1 MSSEK
6 CNYSLK
12 FKPLLESLSKTMAPE
27 EFNAYIQDN
36 FKDADK
42 VFEQWNINNQ
52 KSVDT
57 NQTAKKP
64 EVASLNRKIEAQDL
78 GSIQSYYIGEPTA
91 FRQMEHRFKK
101 DIVSKSIFD
110 IDSREFIDI
119 SKMDN
124 ASKLDLLN
132 KNLTDYKFELINNI
146 RSVITGQT
154 VDVDYTLSGSDFTAL
169 IEETKKLFE
178 NYNGERRSEI
188 YDDYVILSK
197 FDDLLKQFVPFI
209 KTKPIY
215 ENTTNSYTDQYEYL
229 GPNVKHFTSFISS
242 DYADAFK
249 QASDLARVLLD
260 VIPEISQRNV
270 PIPDTSIK
278 LEGFTSA
285 MASLKTALM
294 YPLAGSPMTK
304 LSSELYKGAEIDMSR
319 VLGTYINWIST
330 AKNINDERKSYL
342 ITKLRAIK
350 HYIYDSNMNQSVKD
364 MFTAMFFKNVPV
376 KYQSYQYDM
385 DSGKVIGKNL
395 NQSLTNIQKYR
406 LQDVITSSIAVF
418 GQHPTFFADLKSKW
432 GISDENGV
440 ITINP
445 KDINSSAQI
454 KYSFENGRYVFK
466 TNDKFD
472 EVATR
477 ELIRD
482 LTSYVLP
489 EDFMR
494 IYQQSHEDD
503 KSLFEVFKDVI
514 GLMIST
520 SNPNNNYS
528 KTKGGLFDFS
538 SYHNLLNP
546 IANVLSVVY
555 GSDTVSV
562 IKNLEGNSLPTFQ
575 LINLA
580 QNIPAMIHRIK
591 NAEKDFL
598 ETKHKART
606 NIYSDNLI
614 ISNDGLIGQP
624 FIRSDI
630 KIGDNTKS
638 PSQLTTNELMQVAI
652 LQDFYDKLNDG
663 LILLQPTT
671 FADKNTHFL
680 IPFNIDKVIN
690 INGREIKFKDAI
702 DKALT
707 GNSSELEQIYGE
719 LRSFKIDNL
728 VSNIV
733 NDWLDVIHDVNN
745 QLAIVNSYF
754 KTNFDNLVNLQAYA
768 NDLIHSRN
776 PIEVNTGNKIFRLL
790 SFTLDPN
797 DYLQSINKFI
807 ADWDLKP
814 SQIQQLFLNVGLD
827 CFEEVHYYK
836 DKKSGKIA
844 INETIY
850 NWKQTFDNPTLT
862 KQRLNTNRY
871 NFVKGLFENGVSFDV
886 HKHISVRQFAASPVG
901 SQWIDKETGK
911 LIYAKT
917 KSGEVINKYNYKD
930 YAGQDI
936 VLNPLLDAYY
946 LSDII
951 LSNEYNSLALGE
963 VYAHPNKNREGTWY
977 QPQYFEFSEANRL
990 IAQNKRAVIMGATHH
1005 PFLQGMKY
1013 GVASNIKLAVMEDM
1027 PGNVF
1032 NMFLD
1037 DKPIDSMDGSGISSP
1052 LQARMENVSLLD
1064 AGVGYDKK
1072 TIMGDVDAI
1081 YGRPTLLKWAVYAM
1095 TNTRRRISRK
1105 SVASGEKLF
1114 AKMHSIPIGRE
1125 IDIKKYFNEE
1135 EDPLYFYDLETST
1148 WKYIRTVDLRV
1159 DEQGNYILSRIV
1171 QNAKE
1176 DGSLLGE
1183 EYEETFM
1190 YSPETF
1196 TLYSIDQLFGGA
1208 YAGTVK
1214 ADSNQLGYSEKNLDL
1229 LMKIVCEEDLKDK
1242 FIAYAVNKS
1251 AIKVGAGN
1259 VNSVN
1264 RWTDNSTLTTI
1275 SMSTAFGGVQMNAD
1289 HEVDDAEVTEMT
1301 QMLSS
1306 LIENGNS
1313 LGFVK
1318 EIYQDIGS
1326 LVVEA
1331 LSDWNEAIREKDKVK
1346 LYRLLGEALVDAF
1359 IKNDRDTIGLAQSFV
1374 TKANESLQ
1382 NNDLEYRIP
1391 FSAPTINGAFIATVT
1406 SLINKRGIRRK
1417 YAGFAG
1423 VLTPSHNMIQ
1433 YYRLGNITYSL
1444 DDFAK
1449 LINQRRVTLDTTNPW
1464 KTASIDQYID
1474 NWAIEGVLNPYVER
1488 YIDPNDIDL
1497 EDTVIL
1503 VKKDTKSGE
1512 PKEHII
1518 YVDSWAIYDYLK
1530 HNIDWSQFT
1539 AYNWT
1544 SRPKN
1549 LKQSNTFF
1557 KIQGSDKQYSV
1568 YDTDGVRV
1576 SHYLKNKPTD
1586 KEIELVKFTNSID
1599 NVTANQV
1606 IIDTKNNF
1614 IKSVYGESTP
1624 DATLDYNKLA
1634 EDDIREIYKA
1644 IEEGREF
1651 KVSQVFNL
1659 DPNIK
1664 TVIASEYNVEPAEI
1678 IVGRMN
1684 ASKFGLTEH
1693 DSLSK
1698 VMFEKE
1704 TFFRNKLLDKFEF
1717 PDVDPNLYDFVL
1729 YTDTG
1734 EPILVKYG
1742 TNEEIQEQFAKIGG
1756 LSQDSSFKIVNDKV
1770 YYNDEEF
1777 ISVNDKQFYTYTG
1790 SNEQKYNII
1799 TTNSLDRVSELKN
1812 SEIVDLTRT
1821 NYKSAKW
1828 RELAAYNQD
1837 ELTKNPHFDYVKAIQ
1852 AQFIREESKQ
1862 LEYRINELAKRKYQA
1877 FEQSLYLVGA
1887 RIPTQGMQS
1896 YMPMKVIMFT
1906 DSEVN
1911 DIYVPKAQTWLEGS
1925 DY

>member
-12 FKPLLESLSKTMAPE
+12 FKPLLESLSKTMTPE
-27 EFNAYIQDN
+27 EFNAYIQNN

-42 VFEQWNINNQ
+42 VFEQWNINSK
-52 KSVDT
+52 KSIDT
-57 NQTAKKP
+57 NKPVKKS

-78 GSIQSYYIGEPTA
+78 GSVQSYYIGEPTA
-91 FRQMEHRFKK
+91 LKQMEHRFKK
-101 DIVSKSIFD
+101 DIVGKSIFD

-119 SKMDN
+119 SKIDK
-124 ASKLDLLN
+124 ASNLDLLN

-146 RSVITGQT
+146 RSIITGQT
-154 VDVDYTLSGSDFTAL
+154 VDIDYTLSGSDFTTL
-169 IEETKKLFE
+169 VEDTKKLFE
-178 NYNGERRSEI
+178 NYNGEHRSKI

-209 KTKPIY
+209 KTKSIY
-215 ENTTNSYTDQYEYL
+215 ENSTESYTDKYEYL
-229 GPNVKHFTSFISS
+229 GPNVKHFTSFTSS
-242 DYADAFK
+242 DYADAFE

-260 VIPEISQRNV
+260 VIPEVSQRNV

-294 YPLAGSPMTK
+294 YPLAGSAMTQ
-304 LSSELYKGAEIDMSR
+304 LSVELYKGAKMDMSK

-330 AKNINDERKSYL
+330 ANNINDERKSYL

-350 HYIYDSNMNQSVKD
+350 HYIYDSDINQSIKD

-376 KYQSYQYDM
+376 KYQSYQYDNE
-385 DSGKVIGKNL
+385 SGKVVGKNL

-418 GQHPTFFADLKSKW
+418 SQHPTFFSDLKAKW
-432 GISDENGV
+432 GITDENGV
-440 ITINP
+440 ITIDP
-445 KDINSSAQI
+445 KDVNASAQI
-454 KYSFENGRYVFK
+454 KYDFKNGRYIFK

-494 IYQQSHEDD
+494 IYQQSHEDN
-503 KSLFEVFKDVI
+503 KSLFEIFKDVI
-514 GLMIST
+514 GLIISANN
-520 SNPNNNYS
+520 SNNTYS
-528 KTKGGLFDFS
+528 KTSGGLFDFS

-546 IANVLSVVY
+546 IANILSIVY

-591 NAEKDFL
+591 TADRDF
-598 ETKHKART
+598 ESAKNKTRR

-614 ISNDGLIGQP
+614 ITNDGLIGQP

-630 KIGDNTKS
+630 KVGDNTKS

-680 IPFNIDKVIN
+680 IPFNINKVIN
-690 INGREIKFKDAI
+690 INGRELKLKDAI

-733 NDWLDVIHDVNN
+733 NDWLDVVHDVNN
-745 QLAIVNSYF
+745 QLAIVNAYF
-754 KTNFDNLVNLQAYA
+754 KTNFQNLASLQVYA
-768 NDLIHSRN
+768 NDLIHSHN
-776 PIEVNTGNKIFRLL
+776 PIEVNTGNKILNLL
-790 SFTLDPN
+790 SFTLDPE
-797 DYLQSINKFI
+797 DSLQSINKLI
-807 ADWDLKP
+807 SDWNLKP
-814 SQIQQLFLNVGLD
+814 ALIQQLFLNVGLD

-836 DKKSGKIA
+836 DKESGKIA

-850 NWKQTFDNPTLT
+850 NWKQTFNSINST
-862 KQRLNTNRY
+862 KQRLNANRY
-871 NFVKGLFENGVSFDV
+871 NFIKGLFENGVSFDTN
-886 HKHISVRQFAASPVG
+886 KHISIRQFAASPIG
-901 SQWIDKETGK
+901 SQWINKENGK

-917 KSGEVINKYNYKD
+917 KSGEIIDKYNYKD
-930 YAGQDI
+930 YANQDI
-936 VLNPLLDAYY
+936 ILNPLLDAYY

-1064 AGVGYDKK
+1064 AQVGYDKK

-1114 AKMHSIPIGRE
+1114 AKMHNIPISKGINIR
-1125 IDIKKYFNEE
+1125 KYFNEE
-1135 EDPLYFYDLETST
+1135 EDPLYYYDLETST
-1148 WKYIRTVDLRV
+1148 WKYIRSVDLKI
-1159 DEQGNYILSRIV
+1159 DEQGNYVLSRIV

-1176 DGSLLGE
+1176 DGSLFGE
-1183 EYEETFM
+1183 EYEET
-1190 YSPETF
+1190 YIYTPETF

-1214 ADSNQLGYSEKNLDL
+1214 ADSNQLGYTEKNLDL

-1259 VNSVN
+1259 INSVDS
-1264 RWTDNSTLTTI
+1264 WTNEAGLTTI
-1275 SMSTAFGGVQMNAD
+1275 SMSTAFGGAQMNAD

-1313 LGFVK
+1313 LNIVS
-1318 EIYQDIGS
+1318 EIYRDIGS

-1331 LSDWNEAIREKDKVK
+1331 LSDWNEAIKEKDKNK

-1359 IKNDRDTIGLAQSFV
+1359 IKNDRDTIGLAQSFI

-1382 NNDLEYRIP
+1382 NNDLEYKIP

-1433 YYRLGNITYSL
+1433 YYRLGDITYSL
-1444 DDFAK
+1444 DDLAK
-1449 LINQRRVTLDTTNPW
+1449 LINQRRVVLDDTNPW

-1474 NWAIEGVLNPYVER
+1474 NWAIGGVLNPYVEK
-1488 YIDPNDIDL
+1488 YVDPNDIDF

-1503 VKKDTKSGE
+1503 VKNNAKLGE
-1512 PKEHII
+1512 PKEQVI

-1530 HNIDWSQFT
+1530 HNIDWSKFT
-1539 AYNWT
+1539 VYNWT

-1557 KIQGSDKQYSV
+1557 KIQGSNKQYSV
-1568 YDTDGVRV
+1568 YDTDAVRV
-1576 SHYLKNKPTD
+1576 SHYLKNKPTQ
-1586 KEIELVKFTNSID
+1586 KEINLVRFTNSVD
-1599 NVTANQV
+1599 EQTATQT
-1606 IIDTKNNF
+1606 IINTKNNF
-1614 IKSVYGESTP
+1614 VKSVYGESTP
-1624 DATLDYNKLA
+1624 DAIIDYNKLA
-1634 EDDIREIYKA
+1634 EADIREIYKA

-1651 KVSQVFNL
+1651 KASKVFGVNTE
-1659 DPNIK
+1659 
-1664 TVIASEYNVEPAEI
+1664 TVVATEYNVEPAEI

-1684 ASKFGLTEH
+1684 ASKFGLTEY

-1698 VMFEKE
+1698 IMFEKE
-1704 TFFRNKLLDKFEF
+1704 NFFRNKLLDKFEF
-1717 PDVDPNLYDFVL
+1717 PDIDPNLYDFVL
-1729 YTDTG
+1729 YTETG

-1742 TNEEIQEQFAKIGG
+1742 TEEDIQEQFAKIGG

-1777 ISVNDKQFYTYTG
+1777 TSVNDKQFYTYTDSKG
-1790 SNEQKYNII
+1790 QKYNII
-1799 TTNSLDRVSELKN
+1799 TTNNLDRVNELKN
-1812 SEIVDLTRT
+1812 SDIIDLTRT
-1821 NYKSAKW
+1821 NYKSNKW

-1852 AQFIREESKQ
+1852 SQFIREESKQ
-1862 LEYRINELAKRKYQA
+1862 LTYRIDKLAKRKYET
-1877 FEQSLYLVGA
+1877 FKKSLYLVGA

-1896 YMPMKVIMFT
+1896 YMPMKVVMFT